1 MRTYNKSNTQN
12 VKKARKQSKEL
23 RKLKMAN
30 GSTITFIGETDE
42 AFKGLQH
49 SYHYEDDYNTYE
61 GGVLMQDSQKL
72 EFLEDA
78 DLMHSD
84 QMTNEDVQNETTIIS
99 GYSSFLAEVNDL
111 AKLNK
116 SSGEQLVTQVE
127 NDPLRKIPK
136 LSDNKKFLGH
146 LRATRLLIYKN

>member
-1 MRTYNKSNTQN
+1 MK
-12 VKKARKQSKEL
+12 
-23 RKLKMAN
+23 
-30 GSTITFIGETDE
+30 
-42 AFKGLQH
+42 
-49 SYHYEDDYNTYE
+49 
-61 GGVLMQDSQKL
+61 DSQKL

-84 QMTNEDVQNETTIIS
+84 QMTNEDVQKETMISS

-116 SSGEQLVTQVE
+116 SSGEQLVTQME
-127 NDPLRKIPK
+127 NEPLRNVPK
-136 LSDNKKFLGH
+136 LSDNKKFLGR

>member
-1 MRTYNKSNTQN
+1 
-12 VKKARKQSKEL
+12 
-23 RKLKMAN
+23 
-30 GSTITFIGETDE
+30 
-42 AFKGLQH
+42 
-49 SYHYEDDYNTYE
+49 
-61 GGVLMQDSQKL
+61 MQDSQKL

-84 QMTNEDVQNETTIIS
+84 QMTNEDVQNETMISS

-116 SSGEQLVTQVE
+116 SSGEQLVTQME
-127 NDPLRKIPK
+127 NEPLRNVPK
-136 LSDNKKFLGH
+136 LSDNKKFLGR

>member
-1 MRTYNKSNTQN
+1 MK
-12 VKKARKQSKEL
+12 
-23 RKLKMAN
+23 
-30 GSTITFIGETDE
+30 
-42 AFKGLQH
+42 
-49 SYHYEDDYNTYE
+49 
-61 GGVLMQDSQKL
+61 DSQKL
-72 EFLEDA
+72 ESIEVV

-84 QMTNEDVQNETTIIS
+84 QMTNEDVQNETTIIL

-116 SSGEQLVTQVE
+116 SSGEQLVTQME
-127 NDPLRKIPK
+127 NEPLRKIPK